1 MWTYTQRTIDDISQL
16 FKPLEDVIRYSLIPS
31 IIGRECS
38 ELERKIISPPTRLGG
53 LNIQNPIETADAE
66 FRRSVKA
73 TSALTSSIVNQQ
85 FIEEEPHDQV
95 TSKQLREIKSEKQ
108 KEYKEKFESIYAQC
122 DNDTKR
128 CLDLAQEKGS
138 SLWLATLPIASL
150 GYTLNK
156 QEFLDSIAMRYNW
169 EIRNVASFCECGK
182 KNSINHALTCPRGG
196 YTIMRHNEVRDLEA
210 ELLKEV
216 C

>member
-1 MWTYTQRTIDDISQL
+1 MYFCHFDKFSYTDFT
-16 FKPLEDVIRYSLIPS
+16 
-31 IIGRECS
+31 
-38 ELERKIISPPTRLGG
+38 
-53 LNIQNPIETADAE
+53 
-66 FRRSVKA
+66 
-73 TSALTSSIVNQQ
+73 
-85 FIEEEPHDQV
+85 
-95 TSKQLREIKSEKQ
+95 
-108 KEYKEKFESIYAQC
+108 
-122 DNDTKR
+122 DTKR

-156 QEFLDSIAMRYNW
+156 QEFLDSIAMWYNW

-216 C
+216 CRDVQVEPALIPLSGQRFNNSANHTDHARLDVSARDFWTPMGKALFDIRITHPNAPSNRPKNLQTRLFIKNKRMRRRDVTTNV